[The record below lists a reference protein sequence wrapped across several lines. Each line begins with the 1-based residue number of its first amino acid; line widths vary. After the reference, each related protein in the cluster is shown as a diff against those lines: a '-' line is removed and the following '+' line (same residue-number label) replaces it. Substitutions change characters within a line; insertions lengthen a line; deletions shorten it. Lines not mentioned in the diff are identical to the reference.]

1 MADADE
7 STLEKGKLKSELDEA
22 LARGAGP
29 KIARFALACLSGAI
43 PVAGGLLGAAG
54 GAWSE
59 AEQNQFNKIF
69 AAWLKLQE
77 EEMREIGQ
85 TLFEVFVR
93 VDQPDEKVNAR
104 QKSKEYLSF
113 RK

>member
-43 PVAGGLLGAAG
+43 PVAGGVIGAAG
-54 GAWSE
+54 GAWS
-59 AEQNQFNKIF
+59 
-69 AAWLKLQE
+69 
-77 EEMREIGQ
+77 
-85 TLFEVFVR
+85 
-93 VDQPDEKVNAR
+93 R
-104 QKSKEYLSF
+104 QCA
-113 RK
+113 